1 MAGGALP
8 DLSSHDLGDIEE
20 AFNSDAARQLF
31 ADPVQF
37 DLGDLLSE
45 YKPDQVPSES
55 QLFERRMRMRRHLAS
70 AGENP
75 QIVLRAGSAC

>member
-8 DLSSHDLGDIEE
+8 DLSPHDLGDIEE

-45 YKPDQVPSES
+45 YKV
-55 QLFERRMRMRRHLAS
+55 
-70 AGENP
+70 
-75 QIVLRAGSAC
+75 RAHVTEWTEYGLVEILPKSWRYCAHAPILSRP

>member
-1 MAGGALP
+1 MVEEPLP

-45 YKPDQVPSES
+45 YKVSVKVTGH
-55 QLFERRMRMRRHLAS
+55 R
-70 AGENP
+70 
-75 QIVLRAGSAC
+75 VCVV